1 MFGFYEDPDVSKA
14 YLVLENAGEKTL
26 TDFISQG
33 SVEGSKGPQLRDD
46 TVRDIMK

>member
-14 YLVLENAGEKTL
+14 YLVLENAGERTL

-33 SVEGSKGPQLRDD
+33 SVERSKRSGLRDD
-46 TVRDIMK
+46 TVREMMK

>member
-14 YLVLENAGEKTL
+14 YLVLENAGERTL

-33 SVEGSKGPQLRDD
+33 SGLRDD
-46 TVRDIMK
+46 TVREMMK

>member
-14 YLVLENAGEKTL
+14 YLVLENAGERTL

-33 SVEGSKGPQLRDD
+33 SVEGSKRSVLRDD
-46 TVRDIMK
+46 TVREMMK